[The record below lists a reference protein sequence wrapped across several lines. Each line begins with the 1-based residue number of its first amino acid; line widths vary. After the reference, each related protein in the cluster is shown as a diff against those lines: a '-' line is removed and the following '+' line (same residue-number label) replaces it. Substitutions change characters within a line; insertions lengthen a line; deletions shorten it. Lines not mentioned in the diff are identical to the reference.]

1 MGGGAGR
8 PFSMVTPPVSRTRRL
23 RLATARTTE
32 QPVDDIGV
40 STPEQAAEIAGFAD
54 GVIVGS
60 ALVEALLEAPDQDAG
75 LAALRALTAELAR
88 GVRGEG

>member
-1 MGGGAGR
+1 M
-8 PFSMVTPPVSRTRRL
+8 
-23 RLATARTTE
+23 
-32 QPVDDIGV
+32 
-40 STPEQAAEIAGFAD
+40 STPEQAAE
-54 GVIVGS
+54 IVGS